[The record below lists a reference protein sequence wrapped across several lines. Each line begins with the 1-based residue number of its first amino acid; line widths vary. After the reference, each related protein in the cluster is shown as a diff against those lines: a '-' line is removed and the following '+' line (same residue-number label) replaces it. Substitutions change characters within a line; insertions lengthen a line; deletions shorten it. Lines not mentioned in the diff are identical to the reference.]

1 VRQIKF
7 RGKTKY
13 GSWVYGYYFLKI
25 TEEGKPIHQIIEN
38 YEDIN
43 RHNPG
48 MKVNFH
54 QVLPETVG
62 QFIGSKD
69 KNGKEIYE
77 GDIVKAEVADPYTS
91 DVKIKMKGEII
102 YYEPFACFEVKTKE
116 CGQPTMSIFDNFEII
131 GNKYENPEL
140 LKEE

>member
-1 VRQIKF
+1 MREIKF
-7 RGKTKY
+7 RVWDKDNQKMWDRIDLNFCMKY
-13 GSWVYGYYFLKI
+13 G
-25 TEEGKPIHQIIEN
+25 QIYIDNDYIKELGISKN
-38 YEDIN
+38 VELMQY
-43 RHNPG
+43 
-48 MKVNFH
+48 
-54 QVLPETVG
+54 T
-62 QFIGSKD
+62 GSKD

-77 GDIVKAEVADPYTS
+77 GDIVKAEVAGPYTS

-140 LKEE
+140 LGDTNECS